1 MRGFPMSKRENKT
14 CSYLLLVNGMVPFQ
28 MVDLPTLLHDYG
40 FNIMAQ
46 RMIGSLSQWKDDL
59 LSCPGHKKLFCLTD
73 TAVLLLIG
81 NDIVKEKLRRER
93 ETTRP
98 SFPENRHR
106 PMLLLKRLNWRRRR
120 RGVCGRPVSDE
131 KPFSAFETRTRISIS
146 GLETRMKIKIRTILA
161 RILKKAIFCLF
172 LNWYF
177 EAIDEVA
184 SVHCSY
190 ILNSV
195 RFRTDS
201 NSVRKTNLNK
211 FNKIFQTELD
221 SVRKQKT
228 IFKPRKK
235 FRTKSNS
242 VRKKSSNILERKKL

>member
-184 SVHCSY
+184 SVHCSDKHTMWLGY
-190 ILNSV
+190 LRAGV
-195 RFRTDS
+195 C
-201 NSVRKTNLNK
+201 
-211 FNKIFQTELD
+211 QW
-221 SVRKQKT
+221 
-228 IFKPRKK
+228 
-235 FRTKSNS
+235 
-242 VRKKSSNILERKKL
+242 